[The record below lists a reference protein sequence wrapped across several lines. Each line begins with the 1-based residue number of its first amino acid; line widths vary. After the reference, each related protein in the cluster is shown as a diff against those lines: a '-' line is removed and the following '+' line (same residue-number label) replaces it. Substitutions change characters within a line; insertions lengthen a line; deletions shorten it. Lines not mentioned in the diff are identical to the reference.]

1 MNILLVTPLYSQ
13 HYDAGHFWLRAL
25 NQLGHTVAVWD
36 YRREPGPPPVK
47 PDFTLVLKGEGIDPR
62 TLRRPRVC
70 YWPDAL
76 ERTPGVQDVLQD
88 YDRVYT
94 PVRPTPPGMTWLP
107 TGWDPA
113 IHGCT
118 GAPRDIPSLYI
129 GTNNSPRKR
138 EFIMAIWPQVIA
150 GNGWEEEAITIR
162 PGQPQYRLPPHYLHD
177 FVALASRAKVAINI
191 HQGPAG
197 LNRKLFELIPSA
209 FTITDRVPG
218 VEEVLGGDIA
228 PHLGYD
234 KVSFTTPEEGRALL
248 DRWLADEK
256 GREALW
262 EKEKVRIAPYTYLNA
277 ARQILDL

>member
-36 YRREPGPPPVK
+36 YRRDLNPPPIH
-47 PDFTLVLKGEGIDPR
+47 PGFPLLLKGAGIDPR

-76 ERTPGVQDVLQD
+76 ERTPGIQDVLQA

-107 TGWDPA
+107 TGWDPT

-118 GAPRDIPSLYI
+118 GVPRDIPSLYI
-129 GTNNSPRKR
+129 GTNNSERKR
-138 EFIMAIWPQVIA
+138 EFVDTIWPNTVA
-150 GNGWEEEAITIR
+150 GNGWETPAVVIKLGHPR
-162 PGQPQYRLPPHYLHD
+162 SDLPPHYLHD
-177 FVALASRAKVAINI
+177 FVALASRARVAIDI

-209 FTITDRVPG
+209 FTITDRAPG
-218 VEEVLGGDIA
+218 VEEVLGDIA
-228 PHLGYD
+228 D
-234 KVSFTTPEEGRALL
+234 QVSFTTPEQGQALL
-248 DRWLADEK
+248 ERWLINTN

-277 ARQILDL
+277 ARKMLDGWL

>member
-1 MNILLVTPLYSQ
+1 MNILLATPLYSQ
-13 HYDAGHFWLRAL
+13 HYDAGHFWLKAL
-25 NQLGHTVAVWD
+25 NDLGHYVRVWD
-36 YRREPGPPPVK
+36 YRLFPTPPPDRG
-47 PDFTLVLKGEGIDPR
+47 DFTLVLKGESVDPR
-62 TLRRPRVC
+62 LLGRPRIC

-129 GTNNSPRKR
+129 GTNNSPRKV
-138 EFIMAIWPQVIA
+138 EFLKVIDPWAVA
-150 GNGWEEEAITIR
+150 GNGWGYPGTGVVAVMGLR
-162 PGQPQYRLPPHYLHD
+162 PPKSAFPPHYLHD
-177 FVALASRAKVAINI
+177 FVALTSRAKVAIDI

-209 FTITDRVPG
+209 FTIVDRVPG
-218 VEEVLGGDIA
+218 VEEVLGDIT
-228 PHLGYD
+228 D
-234 KVSFTTPEEGRALL
+234 QVSFATPEKGRALL
-248 DRWLADEK
+248 EQWLINTR

-277 ARQILDL
+277 AKKVLEL